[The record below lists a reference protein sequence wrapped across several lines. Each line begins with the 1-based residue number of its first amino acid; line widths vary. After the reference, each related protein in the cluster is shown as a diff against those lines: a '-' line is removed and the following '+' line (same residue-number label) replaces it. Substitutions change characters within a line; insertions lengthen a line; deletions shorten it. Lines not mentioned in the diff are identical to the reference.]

1 MRQPTKGG
9 VSKVGVRWT
18 EKEKSALYA
27 TGGNREDL
35 YNFQVEYRPEVEMD
49 SLKRMYRK
57 LRQEKEGGFIEEKEL
72 MKLLKKKR
80 MSIDELANHFSVS
93 PKEMGKE
100 INKIRDKGILVDSF
114 GTDFQL
120 AKSIAPVEEP
130 LVIDFKKHKE
140 KEYCFG
146 AIADT
151 HLGSKYERLDA
162 LNCLYD
168 RFESYGVDTVFLGGN
183 MLEGEAR
190 FNIYDI
196 YVRGVEDQVSNFVEK
211 FPQRKG
217 ITTKFVT
224 GDDHEGWYV
233 QREHIDIGRVII
245 DRAKDAGRSDL
256 EYLGHMERDIEFKQ
270 EGGSSIL
277 RVIHAGGGSSYAIS
291 YTSQKYVETLQG
303 GEKPSIVIAG
313 HFHQFD
319 HSYPREVHVIQ
330 PGCTQDQTPFMRKR
344 RIQAMVGGVVM
355 WVKQNDIGI
364 FTSVKVEFLPFFDRK
379 YYRYVW

>member
-1 MRQPTKGG
+1 MPKPIKEVRKVARKWTDEERSKLLETKG
-9 VSKVGVRWT
+9 
-18 EKEKSALYA
+18 ENNALVQ
-27 TGGNREDL
+27 
-35 YNFQVEYRPEVEMD
+35 FQVEYRPEVSIE
-49 SLKRMYRK
+49 SLGRIYRR
-57 LRQEKEGGFIEEKEL
+57 LRREKEGGYVDEKEL
-72 MKLLKKKR
+72 IRLLKRKR
-80 MSIDELANHFSVS
+80 VSVDELADHFSVP
-93 PKEMGKE
+93 PKEIGKA
-100 INKIRDKGILVDSF
+100 INRLREKNILVDSF

-120 AKSIAPVEEP
+120 ARSIAPVEEP
-130 LVIDFKKHKE
+130 HKIDLTKHKE
-140 KEYCFG
+140 REFCFG

-151 HLGSKYERLDA
+151 HLGSKYERLDV
-162 LNCLYD
+162 LNALYD
-168 RFESYGVDTVFLGGN
+168 RFASYGVNTVFLGGN
-183 MLEGEAR
+183 MIEGEAR
-190 FNIYDI
+190 FNVYDI
-196 YVRGVEDQVSNFVEK
+196 YVRGIEDQVSNFVEK

-233 QREHIDIGRVII
+233 QREHLDVGRTII
-245 DRAKDAGRSDL
+245 DRAKDAGRKDL

-270 EGGSSIL
+270 PGGCSIL
-277 RVIHAGGGSSYAIS
+277 RVIHAGGGSTYAIS

-313 HFHQFD
+313 HFHKLD

-364 FTSVKVEFLPFFDRK
+364 FTSVKVEFLPFYDKKF
-379 YYRYVW
+379 YTYRW